1 MGDVISNLLAF
12 GFAAPAMLGWLAV
25 AAAPLLIHWL
35 FRRHY
40 REVTWAA
47 MQFLQ
52 EAVRKQSRRTR
63 FEHLL
68 LLAVRLAVLVLIVL
82 AVARPQWADADK
94 LAKGAP
100 PTLRVLVIDASLS
113 MGRAASDAALGKTL
127 FDVAKRTAKEAV
139 QRALP
144 GDRFVLARIA
154 GSEPRVLIR
163 QPTLMTSAVLDDVD
177 RLPLTFERGDVSV
190 TLTALRDIV
199 ELKQAAERCEV
210 VVISDFQET
219 SFRTSTT
226 KSSQNFSP
234 NHADEDHADDWRRLA
249 DKAAV
254 TLIDVGAVAP
264 ENGTVVSLAVDPP
277 MISAEQTMS
286 VMATIRNNGSAA
298 ITGRRVEMLIDEQLA
313 DSRRIDVP
321 WGQDAIVEFTF
332 RAPASGEH
340 GLSVRLEDDSL
351 PADNQRWLPLSVRSD
366 LSILLVNGRSTG
378 RARDSATFFVE
389 QALSPISLGARDR
402 GMLSSVAAV
411 RGLRVSTITEAD
423 LANMELARH
432 DVVFLCDTGLLTDAD
447 VERLRRFME
456 AGGGVIVSLGSSVNL
471 ERFNEVVS
479 SPRGLIS
486 VRLQEP
492 ISGADENGK
501 PTVFGFD
508 PGDYLH
514 PLLREFR
521 GNPGAGLEAALIQ
534 RYVRAVAIG
543 NASGTSSESSL
554 VESAINFS
562 SGDPA
567 VLTSSR
573 GTGRCVLITTSLD
586 ETWGEWAIWAPGFV
600 PLVHELVQYAAA
612 GRSQPHEQLVGETIL
627 RKLHGSAVNEKI
639 TLTRPNGDR
648 QALSAQEI
656 DGTLT
661 VTVAE
666 TPTPGLYL
674 LSSAGEVNHSERIAI
689 NVDPRESDTRR
700 FDPVEFSNSNALRG
714 KIATR
719 DATSTVPV
727 ISVGSDVE
735 ALSLARGLLL
745 AVLSLLLIEQGL
757 AWRFTFGMTV
767 ALIVVCLA
775 GVALLSHW
783 KISLLV
789 SIFIVVGVS
798 VFTRFGSLSKMLGR
812 KQTPLEG
819 R

>member
-1 MGDVISNLLAF
+1 MISNLLAF

-113 MGRAASDAALGKTL
+113 MGRAASYAALGKTL

-226 KSSQNFSP
+226 KSSQNFSS

-286 VMATIRNNGSAA
+286 VMAI
-298 ITGRRVEMLIDEQLA
+298 M
-313 DSRRIDVP
+313 
-321 WGQDAIVEFTF
+321 
-332 RAPASGEH
+332 
-340 GLSVRLEDDSL
+340 
-351 PADNQRWLPLSVRSD
+351 
-366 LSILLVNGRSTG
+366 
-378 RARDSATFFVE
+378 
-389 QALSPISLGARDR
+389 
-402 GMLSSVAAV
+402 
-411 RGLRVSTITEAD
+411 
-423 LANMELARH
+423 
-432 DVVFLCDTGLLTDAD
+432 
-447 VERLRRFME
+447 
-456 AGGGVIVSLGSSVNL
+456 
-471 ERFNEVVS
+471 
-479 SPRGLIS
+479 
-486 VRLQEP
+486 
-492 ISGADENGK
+492 
-501 PTVFGFD
+501 
-508 PGDYLH
+508 
-514 PLLREFR
+514 
-521 GNPGAGLEAALIQ
+521 
-534 RYVRAVAIG
+534 
-543 NASGTSSESSL
+543 
-554 VESAINFS
+554 
-562 SGDPA
+562 
-567 VLTSSR
+567 
-573 GTGRCVLITTSLD
+573 
-586 ETWGEWAIWAPGFV
+586 
-600 PLVHELVQYAAA
+600 
-612 GRSQPHEQLVGETIL
+612 
-627 RKLHGSAVNEKI
+627 
-639 TLTRPNGDR
+639 
-648 QALSAQEI
+648 
-656 DGTLT
+656 
-661 VTVAE
+661 
-666 TPTPGLYL
+666 
-674 LSSAGEVNHSERIAI
+674 
-689 NVDPRESDTRR
+689 
-700 FDPVEFSNSNALRG
+700 
-714 KIATR
+714 
-719 DATSTVPV
+719 TSTRN
-727 ISVGSDVE
+727 S
-735 ALSLARGLLL
+735 
-745 AVLSLLLIEQGL
+745 
-757 AWRFTFGMTV
+757 
-767 ALIVVCLA
+767 
-775 GVALLSHW
+775 GV
-783 KISLLV
+783 
-789 SIFIVVGVS
+789 
-798 VFTRFGSLSKMLGR
+798 
-812 KQTPLEG
+812 
-819 R
+819 